1 MGNATQKA
9 AVEAEERFTGRR
21 FCPNCQQSRSTEG
34 GRWVVL
40 KDGVH
45 RRWLCGPC
53 RETIA
58 ARKAGRA

>member
-1 MGNATQKA
+1 MGNAMQKQ
-9 AVEAEERFTGRR
+9 AVEAEAAMTGRR
-21 FCPNCQQSRSTEG
+21 FCPNCQQSRATEG